1 MLRLITDPEP
11 DLQEAATTGTAE
23 TGLGQLVRGVFGL
36 AWIIGPVAPR
46 SVARLES
53 ATVRVEL
60 VAGSGELVLHLR
72 NEQAAAA
79 PVMLVVPPLRSAE
92 GHAAQV
98 AAEPRTVVVFPGET
112 RRLLVQLRID
122 PETAPGVYSAE
133 LRLLGADEFVIP
145 VVAEVRA

>member
-1 MLRLITDPEP
+1 MLRVITDPEP
-11 DLQEAATTGTAE
+11 DLQQATTGAVE
-23 TGLGQLVRGVFGL
+23 TGLSQLVRGVFGL

-46 SVARLES
+46 SVGRLEP

-79 PVMLVVPPLRSAE
+79 PVLLVVPPLRSAE
-92 GHAAQV
+92 GHAAEV
-98 AAEPRTVVVFPGET
+98 AAEPRTVVVSPGET
-112 RRLLVQLRID
+112 RRLVVQLRTD

-133 LRLLGADEFVIP
+133 LRLLGADEVVIP
-145 VVAEVRA
+145 IVAEVRA

>member
-1 MLRLITDPEP
+1 
-11 DLQEAATTGTAE
+11 
-23 TGLGQLVRGVFGL
+23 
-36 AWIIGPVAPR
+36 
-46 SVARLES
+46 
-53 ATVRVEL
+53 
-60 VAGSGELVLHLR
+60 
-72 NEQAAAA
+72 
-79 PVMLVVPPLRSAE
+79 MLVVPPLRSAE